1 MQQSRVCDRAARGD
15 AFAARAEKGVG
26 VSRRGKMYISFL
38 IGGGGLCSTT
48 TRRRRDAATTPRQ
61 EGLRRREKEEEEE
74 EEERGT
80 NKGRRSDEKL
90 YDGTGMGLGRD
101 GCGGR
106 WRRGT
111 RELRIKL

>member
-1 MQQSRVCDRAARGD
+1 M
-15 AFAARAEKGVG
+15 
-26 VSRRGKMYISFL
+26 
-38 IGGGGLCSTT
+38 CSTT

-90 YDGTGMGLGRD
+90 YDGTGWDWD
-101 GCGGR
+101 GMVVEVDGEGGR
-106 WRRGT
+106 
-111 RELRIKL
+111 EN